1 MGSEMKNRREFLKE
15 VAAGAALLG
24 TEGKLL
30 FGAVKEQKG
39 SAGKSKVVLVH
50 DPSLRGQGGGAP
62 DEKRVSALLDRAMQT
77 YFNQKNPVDPWKRL
91 VHPGQVVSLKV
102 NTIAGRGLSTHVLLV
117 DAICERLQQAG
128 IKAGNI
134 IVWDR
139 TNRELEAA
147 GFKIATDPNQVRC
160 FGTDSIGYEDTQL
173 SFGLVKTRL
182 SKIMSQSDVVI
193 NVPILKHHGMSG
205 MTMAMK
211 NMYGVIKNPQEQ
223 HGGGCN
229 PYVADLNA
237 IPEIRRKV
245 RFIVGDIFTSA
256 YQGGPGFR
264 PQFAWNHNAL
274 IVGEDR
280 VAIDYLGWQIIER
293 KRTEKGLPSLE
304 QAGTPPRYI
313 ATAADAQHA
322 LGTNDPAKISLTE
335 LSMA

>member
-1 MGSEMKNRREFLKE
+1 MKNRREFLKE

-30 FGAVKEQKG
+30 FGAAKAHSG
-39 SAGKSKVVLVH
+39 ATGKSKVVLVH
-50 DPSLRGQGGGAP
+50 DPQLRGQAGGAP
-62 DEKRVSALLDRAMQT
+62 DEKRVGALLDRAMQA
-77 YFNQKNPVDPWKRL
+77 YFNQKNPVDSWKQIVR
-91 VHPGQVVSLKV
+91 PGQVVSLKV
-102 NTIAGRGLSTHVLLV
+102 NTIAGRGLSTHIALT

-128 IKAGNI
+128 IKAGDI

-147 GFKIATDPNQVRC
+147 GFKISTDRNRVRC
-160 FGTDSIGYEDTQL
+160 FGTDTVGYENTQL
-173 SFGLVKTRL
+173 TFGSVKTQL
-182 SKIMSQSDVVI
+182 SKIMTQSDVVI

-211 NMYGVIKNPQEQ
+211 NMYGVIKNPQDQ

-237 IPEIRRKV
+237 IPEIHQKV
-245 RFIVGDIFTSA
+245 RFVVGDIFTSA

-280 VAIDYLGWQIIER
+280 VAVDYLGWQIIER
-293 KRTEKGLPSLE
+293 KRSEKGLMSLE

-322 LGTNDPAKISLTE
+322 LGTNDPARIALTE